1 MKNVAQKQKRQIWI
15 SVTSILSGEETTQS
29 RRILR
34 YKHDFL
40 DFFFTMP
47 FLLLVFV
54 NLYSLQI
61 SDITLA
67 DMLRHTNIFG

>member
-1 MKNVAQKQKRQIWI
+1 MWHKSRNDRFGFLLPVSFTR
-15 SVTSILSGEETTQS
+15 EETTQS
-29 RRILR
+29 LQILR

-40 DFFFTMP
+40 NFFFTMP
-47 FLLLVFV
+47 FILLVFV